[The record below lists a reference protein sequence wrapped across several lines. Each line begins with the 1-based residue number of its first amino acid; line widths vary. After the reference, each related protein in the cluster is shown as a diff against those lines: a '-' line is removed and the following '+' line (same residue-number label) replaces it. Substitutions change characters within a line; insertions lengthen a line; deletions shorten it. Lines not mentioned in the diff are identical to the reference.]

1 MSHYCC
7 TPRLYQYIGSANNI
21 EIGWL
26 KPVTVCCFA
35 VGGDRGRNRT
45 GTTSLLSFAAVLNHR
60 HTVLFCAR
68 STEMKTKSDENS
80 TTTTME

>member
-35 VGGDRGRNRT
+35 VGGGGT
-45 GTTSLLSFAAVLNHR
+45 GGGTALELLHSYHLLLSLITGILFYFVQKVL
-60 HTVLFCAR
+60 
-68 STEMKTKSDENS
+68 K
-80 TTTTME
+80 